1 MHMAFARFEN
11 SSETIGHARRTPLG
25 LLLQCRA
32 RGLPMGGRWCIY
44 ASPPAAKPGLGGEGD
59 GRLPRL
65 LHPPMVQLFCR
76 PALGPP
82 VRRSGRQPP
91 VGSAL
96 VRRVTRRTCT
106 SHRLLPPFRL
116 SFYHQGSGDS
126 PFQSNL
132 RKPRNTCIGRLGG
145 WGHCGRHVHRAIS
158 LLPPPPTPA
167 HRGGAVALPAP
178 PLGHCVPRPWANL
191 SKAEEGLH
199 TFQLVFPVSQPRAS
213 EQRARQ
219 ARRQPDGI
227 HIHAPVISP
236 GWMAEFRGT
245 LPR

>member
-1 MHMAFARFEN
+1 MRMHMAFARFEN

-44 ASPPAAKPGLGGEGD
+44 ASPPAARPGGGGEGD

-145 WGHCGRHVHRAIS
+145 WGIVAGTCIVLSPSSR
-158 LLPPPPTPA
+158 PPPPPRTVGV
-167 HRGGAVALPAP
+167 RS
-178 PLGHCVPRPWANL
+178 HCRHLPWATV
-191 SKAEEGLH
+191 SHARGL
-199 TFQLVFPVSQPRAS
+199 T
-213 EQRARQ
+213 
-219 ARRQPDGI
+219 
-227 HIHAPVISP
+227 
-236 GWMAEFRGT
+236 
-245 LPR
+245 